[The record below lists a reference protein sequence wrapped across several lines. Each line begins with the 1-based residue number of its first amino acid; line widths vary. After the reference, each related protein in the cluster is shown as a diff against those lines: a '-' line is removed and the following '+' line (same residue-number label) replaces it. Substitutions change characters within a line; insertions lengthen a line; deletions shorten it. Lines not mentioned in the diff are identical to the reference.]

1 MLLLSFGN
9 VPKKKVAEKGA
20 DGRWVAL
27 AGVGPYLIR
36 ITDFLLV
43 LLAIYQIYPT

>member
-1 MLLLSFGN
+1 MLMLSIGN
-9 VPKKKVAEKGA
+9 VHKKKVAGKGA
-20 DGRWVAL
+20 DWRWVAL

-43 LLAIYQIYPT
+43 LLAIYQINLT